1 MTTAPTIRL
10 RLPARL
16 EAARLARDALGEL
29 RLASGQ
35 LEDLLLLVSELVSWC
50 VLHAGESAG
59 EVELCVALDQRR
71 VRAMVRG
78 QIVGGAGSM
87 PALATTR
94 RTLLDRLTQR
104 WGLIEDGAGGAWV
117 ELRRDL
123 VVEHA
128 EHREALRERNVLIH
142 ERAAAVHMRAARFH
156 EEMAVACRARGQY
169 SRADEETRRAEAAH
183 HRCQAELFRSR
194 RSLVSD

>member
-1 MTTAPTIRL
+1 MVATIRL

-16 EAARLARDALGEL
+16 EAARLARDALAEL
-29 RLASGQ
+29 KLASNQ

-50 VLHAGESAG
+50 VLHSGESSG
-59 EVELCVALDQRR
+59 DLELCVALEERR
-71 VRAMVRG
+71 VRALVRG
-78 QIVGGAGSM
+78 QIVGGAGSR

-123 VVEHA
+123 AVEHA
-128 EHREALRERNVLIH
+128 EHREALRERNVVVH

-156 EEMAVACRARGQY
+156 EEMAAACRARGQE
-169 SRADEETRRAEAAH
+169 SRADAEARRAESAH

-194 RSLVSD
+194 RTLASQ